1 MVTDRVMNTFRR
13 SHAGGSLNQRLTYSG
28 TLLVVLALFVLSCVT
43 TGPGGKKSFILI
55 SDQQESSLGKSVAEE
70 VLKTEKPLED
80 SLWQAYLTEVGEK
93 IVRVSDRSNLPF
105 HFTVLDNDQINAFA
119 TPGGY
124 LFFYT
129 GILRMMES
137 EDELA
142 AVMAHEISH
151 VVGRHSVKTIQ
162 TYYGGAI
169 ALSLLLGDD
178 MENEVGR
185 ITSLV
190 FGLALQ
196 GYGRKN
202 EHEADEFG
210 LHYMAKASYNPNGAV
225 TMFEKLASF
234 SGEKKRG
241 FFENL
246 TATHPETRERISRMK
261 TQIAALPSEYTSRPI
276 KKNRYDPNRRSSIR
290 IHIPPDQEKPLRA
303 NESPFAATE
312 RGRQGEITQRWAVAD
327 LRIFDSLRMD
337 RVMSLNYVHRRV

>member
-1 MVTDRVMNTFRR
+1 MVTNGTMNVFRR
-13 SHAGGSLNQRLTYSG
+13 ILSGSTAKRRWTYSG
-28 TLLVVLALFVLSCVT
+28 ILIIALGLFVLSCVT

-55 SDQQESSLGKSVAEE
+55 SDQQESSLGKSVSEE
-70 VLKTEKPLED
+70 VLKTEKPLKD
-80 SLWQAYLTEVGEK
+80 SLWQTYLTEVGEK
-93 IVRVSDRSNLPF
+93 IVKVSDRSNLSF

-142 AVMAHEISH
+142 AVMAHEVSH

-169 ALSLLLGDD
+169 ALSLLLG
-178 MENEVGR
+178 ENMDKEVGQ

-210 LHYMAKASYNPNGAV
+210 LHYMTKAGYNPNGAV

-241 FFENL
+241 FFESL
-246 TATHPETRERISRMK
+246 TASHPETQERISRMK

-276 KKNRYDPNRRSSIR
+276 KKNRYEQMKARLPK
-290 IHIPPDQEKPLRA
+290 PKEKDK
-303 NESPFAATE
+303 
-312 RGRQGEITQRWAVAD
+312 GK
-327 LRIFDSLRMD
+327 
-337 RVMSLNYVHRRV
+337 